1 MAGSL
6 KGLIVFLFLSFCLAI
21 VNLAEAKKTLTI
33 KDMAG
38 RQVLIPERVQRIVAL
53 NSTLRFVVYLR
64 EIDKVVGIEA
74 SEKKEINNPARPYLA
89 ALRGK
94 VDRIPIVGEGGAGRL
109 PDFEKLISMAPDVV
123 FTTNLD
129 PAQADIIQQRT
140 NIPVVVLNYGG
151 IGILEI
157 DSIYSSL
164 LLLGKILKADK
175 RAQELKEFID
185 KTLQDLKKRT
195 ENIPQSKKPSVYIGA
210 VSYRG
215 AHGITSTQGFYPP
228 LDWIKGLNVVNALR
242 KQGPIFIDREQL
254 LLWNPD
260 IIFIDTGGLSLVNED
275 YKKDSSFYN
284 KLKAVKNN
292 RVYSTLQYN
301 NYFTNLEL
309 ALANSY
315 FIGKVLYPDR
325 FHDID
330 PAKKADEISRFF
342 VGVAI
347 YDEIKSQTKGFGM
360 ITFGKEG
367 IDIK

>member
-6 KGLIVFLFLSFCLAI
+6 KGLVVLLFLLFGFTIA
-21 VNLAEAKKTLTI
+21 NLAEAKNTITI

-38 RQVLIPERVQRIVAL
+38 RQVVIPERVQRIVAL
-53 NSTLRFVVYLR
+53 SSTLRFVVYLK
-64 EIDKVVGIEA
+64 EIDKVVGMEA
-74 SEKKEINNPARPYLA
+74 MEKKEINNPGRPYLA
-89 ALRGK
+89 ALRDK
-94 VDRIPIVGEGGAGRL
+94 VDRIPTIGEGGPGRL
-109 PDFEKLISMAPDVV
+109 PDFERLISVSPDVI
-123 FTTNLD
+123 FTTNTD
-129 PAQADIIQQRT
+129 PAQADIIQQKT

-151 IGILEI
+151 TGVLEVEAV
-157 DSIYSSL
+157 SNSL
-164 LLLGKILKADK
+164 FLLGKILKADK
-175 RAQELKEFID
+175 RAQELKKFID
-185 KTLQDLKKRT
+185 KTLQELKKRT
-195 ENIPQSKKPSVYIGA
+195 ENIPHSKRPSVYVGA
-210 VSYRG
+210 VGYRG

-228 LDWIKGLNVVNALR
+228 LEWIKAMNVANAIG
-242 KQGPIFIDREQL
+242 KQGSIFIDREQL

-315 FIGKVLYPDR
+315 LMGKVLYPDR

-330 PAKKADEISRFF
+330 IPNKVDEISRFF

-347 YDEIKSQTKGFGM
+347 YGELKTQTKGFGM
-360 ITFGKEG
+360 ITFGEHG